1 MEKIAVGIDIGTTKI
16 VAVVGRENE
25 HGKIEV
31 LGIGRAKSL
40 GVNRGVVANIVQT
53 IESIEQ
59 AIGQAEQQSGLKIR
73 DVVVG
78 IAGQHIRSTQHND
91 YINREDAE
99 KIIDDEDID
108 KIINNVHNLVM
119 MPGEEILHV
128 LPQEYR
134 VDAQIDVK
142 DPRGMYGGRL
152 EANFHIVVGQVAS
165 IKNVGRCVKQSNLN
179 VKGITLEP
187 LASAEAV
194 LSEDEKEA
202 GVILVDIGG
211 GTTDV
216 AIFKDGIIRHTAVIP
231 IGGKIITEDIKE
243 GCEIIEKQAETLK
256 VRFGS
261 CWPGENS
268 DKEIVSIPGLRG
280 REPKE
285 ISLKTLS
292 QIIHARMKEII
303 EAVFQ
308 EIRNYGFQEPR
319 KRLIAG
325 IVLTGGGAQL
335 KHLGQLFEYITGMST
350 RIGYPSEHLASGSDQ
365 ELSSPQYATSVGL
378 VMKGIADPSIEREMA
393 VPEEEISSEID
404 AQISGLEPAE
414 TTLENPEKE
423 EQTETKDRIEED
435 KKEVKSKKKPGSF
448 WERWSSSFIDFIN
461 NDVE

>member
-1 MEKIAVGIDIGTTKI
+1 
-16 VAVVGRENE
+16 
-25 HGKIEV
+25 
-31 LGIGRAKSL
+31 
-40 GVNRGVVANIVQT
+40 VNRGVVSNITQT
-53 IESIEQ
+53 IESIDA
-59 AIGQAEQQSGLKIR
+59 AIKDAEAASGLRIR

-78 IAGQHIRSTQHND
+78 IAGQHIRSMQHSD
-91 YINREDAE
+91 YITRQDAE
-99 KIIDDEDID
+99 SIIEDEDIQR
-108 KIINNVHNLVM
+108 IISNVHKLVM

-134 VDAQIDVK
+134 VDNESEVK

-152 EANFHIVVGQVAS
+152 EANFHIVVGQMAS
-165 IKNVGRCVKQSNLN
+165 IKNVGRCVKQADLS

-187 LASAEAV
+187 LASADAV
-194 LSEDEKEA
+194 LSDEEKEA
-202 GVILVDIGG
+202 GVMLVDIGG

-231 IGGKIITEDIKE
+231 LGGKIITEDIKE

-268 DKEIVSIPGLRG
+268 EKEIVSIPGLRG

-303 EAVFQ
+303 ESVFQ
-308 EIRNYGFQEPR
+308 EVRNYGYQETR

-335 KHLGQLFEYITGMST
+335 KHIAQLFEYITGMST
-350 RIGYPSEHLASGSDQ
+350 RIGYPSEHLASGSDP

-378 VMKGIADPSIEREMA
+378 VMQGVADPNISRSMA
-393 VPEEEISSEID
+393 ISNEDLTGEVETESGAQPMVETAAHEEPITQGSEEKMEEIEGESKAAKQGNWLDRWSKKFL
-404 AQISGLEPAE
+404 SF
-414 TTLENPEKE
+414 LEN
-423 EQTETKDRIEED
+423 
-435 KKEVKSKKKPGSF
+435 
-448 WERWSSSFIDFIN
+448 
-461 NDVE
+461 DVD

>member
-16 VAVVGRENE
+16 VAVVGRQNE

-378 VMKGIADPSIEREMA
+378 VMKGIEDVNITRPMAVTEGELQEEIETMDQARTADPTDEPLDSTEEPK
-393 VPEEEISSEID
+393 PEDSEVEK
-404 AQISGLEPAE
+404 Q
-414 TTLENPEKE
+414 ENVNAP
-423 EQTETKDRIEED
+423 
-435 KKEVKSKKKPGSF
+435 KKKGSF
-448 WERWSSSFIDFIN
+448 WERWSKSFIDFIN